1 MIKSLAEQ
9 VYDHVVRMIQT
20 GELKEGDKVGEVFL
34 VERIGISRTPIREA
48 LIQLASDNILENV
61 PRKGFYVKG
70 INNDALNKV
79 YELVYLLD
87 SYAIELAMDNIG
99 DKEIA
104 EMEECIEKMNLA
116 IGLKV
121 YEVYEQWQKRFH
133 EVYREV
139 TGNDE
144 INDTIEYLLKKIISS
159 TYLLGEEDQ
168 LFEVSAQYNKEHED
182 ILDAIKEKNIEK
194 AKRLLENHWIGGK
207 YNR

>member
-70 INNDALNKV
+70 IDNDALNKV

-121 YEVYEQWQKRFH
+121 YEAYEQWQKRFH

-168 LFEVSAQYNKEHED
+168 LFEVSAQYNKEHQN
-182 ILDAIKEKNIEK
+182 ILNAIKNRNVEE
-194 AKRLLENHWIGGK
+194 AKMLLKNHWIGGL

>member
-104 EMEECIEKMNLA
+104 EMEECIEKMDLA

-168 LFEVSAQYNKEHED
+168 LFEVSAQYNREHQN
-182 ILDAIKEKNIEK
+182 ILNAIKNRNVEE
-194 AKRLLENHWIGGK
+194 AKMLLKNHWTGGQ

>member
-79 YELVYLLD
+79 YELVCLLD
-87 SYAIELAMDNIG
+87 LYAVELAMDNIG

-104 EMEECIEKMNLA
+104 EMEECIEKMDLA
-116 IGLKV
+116 VGLKV
-121 YEVYEQWQKRFH
+121 YDIYERWQKRFH
-133 EVYREV
+133 EIYREA

-159 TYLLGEEDQ
+159 TYILGEEEQ
-168 LFEVSAQYNKEHED
+168 LFEVSQQYNQEHREILKAIVEKDVNKTKE
-182 ILDAIKEKNIEK
+182 LIK
-194 AKRLLENHWIGGK
+194 NHWTGGQ

>member
-104 EMEECIEKMNLA
+104 EMEECIEKMDLA

-168 LFEVSAQYNKEHED
+168 LFEVSAQYNKEHQN
-182 ILDAIKEKNIEK
+182 ILNAIKNRNVEE
-194 AKRLLENHWIGGK
+194 AKMLLKNHWTGGQ

>member
-104 EMEECIEKMNLA
+104 EMEECIEKMDLA

-168 LFEVSAQYNKEHED
+168 LFEVSAQYNREHQN
-182 ILDAIKEKNIEK
+182 ILNAIKNRNVEE
-194 AKRLLENHWIGGK
+194 AKMLLKNHWIGGQ

>member
-48 LIQLASDNILENV
+48 LIQLASDNILENI

-70 INNDALNKV
+70 IDNDALNKV

-87 SYAIELAMDNIG
+87 AHAIELAIDNIG
-99 DKEIA
+99 EKEIA
-104 EMEECIEKMNLA
+104 EMEECIEKMELA

-159 TYLLGEEDQ
+159 TYLLGEEAQ
-168 LFEVSAQYNKEHED
+168 LFEVSAQYNKEHQN
-182 ILDAIKEKNIEK
+182 ILEAIKAKNLEKVKE
-194 AKRLLENHWIGGK
+194 LLKNHWVGGS
-207 YNR
+207 Y